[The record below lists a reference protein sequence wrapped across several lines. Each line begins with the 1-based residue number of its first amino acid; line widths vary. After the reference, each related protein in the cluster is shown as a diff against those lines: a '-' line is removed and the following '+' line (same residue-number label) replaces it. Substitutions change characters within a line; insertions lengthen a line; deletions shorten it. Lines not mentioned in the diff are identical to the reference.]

1 MVAAA
6 LGPKAVGPLT
16 GSVPPSA
23 RQAMVDE
30 FTARTEPWVLVS
42 QIQAGGVG
50 LNIQAASVV
59 IIAEPQW
66 TPAMEEQ
73 AIARCHR
80 MGQVRRLDVH
90 RLLTEDSVDQRM
102 LEVLRVK
109 ADEFN
114 EYARRSDLKDITPDA
129 VDISDLTAAAEVAS
143 QAESERRIVEMERKR
158 LRMEEGREGRPVTA
172 RLVAPLRAASA
183 DLLSLF
189 RTSAASSDCERL
201 AHAGRAIGSAFA
213 APRAQHE

>member
-1 MVAAA
+1 MAMRRAAFAPGTIEDSAKLQRLVEIAEEAIADGHKVVVFSFFRDVLGVVAAT

-30 FTARTEPWVLVS
+30 FTARAQPAVLVS

-66 TPAMEEQ
+66 TPASEEQ

-80 MGQVRRLDVH
+80 MGQVRRVDVH

-102 LEVLRVK
+102 LEILRVK

-129 VDISDLTAAAEVAS
+129 VDISDLTAAQVAAT
-143 QAESERRIVEMERKR
+143 QAENERRIVEVERKR
-158 LRMEEGREGRPVTA
+158 LRMEEAEREGR
-172 RLVAPLRAASA
+172 
-183 DLLSLF
+183 
-189 RTSAASSDCERL
+189 
-201 AHAGRAIGSAFA
+201 
-213 APRAQHE
+213 